1 LFNNWL
7 FFQETQVVDKYF
19 IEQLELEL
27 SSVNTML
34 DSKTIDIYVHWL
46 LRFHRYK
53 EAVSVRS

>member
-1 LFNNWL
+1 
-7 FFQETQVVDKYF
+7 VDKYF